1 MSENKSPVDET
12 TTIEIHVQSQD
23 ESFIIFNVSPDTVI
37 KKIFMIYCKKKQM
50 DYKTVRFLFDG
61 KRASPT
67 KTIDEIGLKNG
78 DQIVVVLHQDGGG
91 FTN

>member
-23 ESFIIFNVSPDTVI
+23 GSIIIFNVSPDTI
-37 KKIFMIYCKKKQM
+37 TKKIFKIYCKKKQM

-61 KRASPT
+61 KRVSPA
-67 KTIDEIGLKNG
+67 KTIDENGLKNG
-78 DQIVVVLHQDGGG
+78 DEIVAVLHQDGGG